1 MWRQISN
8 PEVGTRTRKF
18 ATLPSIEHCTGSY
31 SQCTARKI
39 K

>member
-1 MWRQISN
+1 MQRQISN
-8 PEVGTRTRKF
+8 PEVGNRARKF
-18 ATLPSIEHCTGSY
+18 ATFPSIGHCTGSY